1 MHPYRVKEY
10 LWLLIIV
17 MIVMISLLSGCSSAP
32 KKKAASEQYC
42 DLTTK
47 TVSVKEN
54 GEVVD
59 EKSIE
64 VMECNDNRIKRL
76 FQVQSGMAPNCGE
89 FQYWMKQGNY
99 DVQRKGVSCQKPDG
113 SWEIVNTV
121 GR

>member
-10 LWLLIIV
+10 LWLIVIIGFLLIA
-17 MIVMISLLSGCSSAP
+17 LAGCSSSP
-32 KKKAASEQYC
+32 KKLAASEQYC

-47 TVSVKEN
+47 TVSVKAN

-59 EKSIE
+59 EKSVE
-64 VMECNDNRIKRL
+64 VMECNDNRVKRL

-89 FQYWMKQGNY
+89 FVYYMRQGNY
-99 DVQRKGVSCQKPDG
+99 DVQRKGVSCQKPNG